1 MTDILLAICS
11 YRKYYIIQR
20 YFLRETGNAAFSE
33 NIEAWPFGP
42 VIPSVYYYFCGAGSM
57 PITLCEIP
65 HEDILNLISTKKQD
79 IDHIVECKRML
90 NPWDLVAETHKPEG
104 AWASVYKDGR
114 GKREVIPV
122 GKIRMLG

>member
-1 MTDILLAICS
+1 
-11 YRKYYIIQR
+11 
-20 YFLRETGNAAFSE
+20 
-33 NIEAWPFGP
+33 
-42 VIPSVYYYFCGAGSM
+42 M

-114 GKREVIPV
+114 GNREVIPV